1 MFIFP
6 IDPKESNDGKGDR
19 THSIPVCLTVQEM
32 SPNMFRTSFDQK
44 GELMSLVLFPQYP
57 MLQGPGFFC
66 K

>member
-1 MFIFP
+1 MMV
-6 IDPKESNDGKGDR
+6 KETGLILFL
-19 THSIPVCLTVQEM
+19 TTVCLTVQEM

-44 GELMSLVLFPQYP
+44 GELMFLVLFLQYP